1 MKPNKGKDLGLVIMV
16 GKPKKD
22 DGMDDMGEG
31 QEGDKDE
38 TGDHLACV
46 PVNTLE
52 EDGVAPEPGDKVT
65 FTVDGKVEHVEGDKA
80 YVSIEKVNGQDT
92 ETSEEEGEEKE
103 PGEED
108 EENGDEGDTMDQLEN
123 AAKRQDKSRGFK
135 V

>member
-1 MKPNKGKDLGLVIMV
+1 MV

-22 DGMDDMGEG
+22 DGMDADGDYDGDTEGGEG
-31 QEGDKDE
+31 EEK
-38 TGDHLACV
+38 DHLACV

-65 FTVDGKVEHVEGDKA
+65 FTVDGKVEHVEGSKA

-92 ETSEEEGEEKE
+92 ETGEEEGEEKE

-108 EENGDEGDTMDQLEN
+108 EESGDEDDTMDQLEN